1 MADPVTEQR
10 LFHDIYKEL
19 VEINTTHSAGD
30 NTQAARAMKARL
42 LEAGFTAN
50 DAAIF
55 EPFPRKG
62 NLVARL
68 RGTGKERPIL
78 LLAHIDVVEAKA
90 EDWASD
96 PFKLEEKDG
105 YFTARGAIDDK
116 AMAASFVSVLS
127 QLKREEYRPNRDII
141 LALTADEERVDV
153 PSNGAA
159 WLLKNEPELMDG
171 AFGISEGGR
180 GELRDGKPL
189 LHSVEVAEKQY
200 MTIELTTTGPG
211 GHSARPS
218 PVNAIYE
225 LASALMRIGQYQ
237 FPVHLMDTVR
247 VFFDRSAELAS
258 GQIAEDMRAI
268 AEGEHGPEAVARLS
282 AEPDLVG
289 MLRTT
294 CVPTILTAGHAENAQ
309 PRWAKATLNCRVLPI
324 EDSSQVEQKLR
335 ELAGPKVTLCVTTKS
350 IPAPASPLD
359 HEVLHA
365 AEKLTAQMWPGVP
378 VIPYMSPATTDMRW
392 MRSAGIP
399 MYGISG
405 MFVDPADA
413 GVHGINERIGQK
425 QLYKG
430 REFLL
435 QLVKTLTR

>member
-1 MADPVTEQR
+1 MAGPATEQR
-10 LFHDIYKEL
+10 LFHEIYKEL
-19 VEINTTHSAGD
+19 VEINTTHSAGN
-30 NTQAARAMKARL
+30 NTEAAQAMKGRL
-42 LEAGFTAN
+42 LEAGFTAD

-68 RGTGKERPIL
+68 KGTGKERPIL

-90 EDWASD
+90 EDWKTD
-96 PFKLEEKDG
+96 PFKLDEKDG
-105 YFTARGAIDDK
+105 YFTARGTIDDK

-159 WLLKNEPELMDG
+159 WLLKNKPELMDT

-189 LHSVEVAEKQY
+189 LQSVEVAEKQY
-200 MTIELTTTGPG
+200 MTVELTTTGPG

-237 FPVHLMDTVR
+237 FPVRLTETIK
-247 VFFDRSAELAS
+247 VFFERSTKLAN
-258 GQIAEDMRAI
+258 GQMAKDMRSI
-268 AEGEHGPEAVARLS
+268 AEGGHNSEAVTRIS

-294 CVPTILTAGHAENAQ
+294 CVPTMLTAGHAENAQ
-309 PRWAKATLNCRVLPI
+309 PRSAISILNCRVLPN
-324 EDSSQVEQKLR
+324 EDSEQVVQKLR
-335 ELAGPKVTLCVTTKS
+335 ELAGPKVTLCVTKKS
-350 IPAPASPLD
+350 VPAPASPLD

-365 AEKLTAQMWPGVP
+365 VEKLTGQMWPGVP

-399 MYGISG
+399 MYGVSG

-413 GVHGINERIGQK
+413 GIHGINERIGQK
-425 QLYKG
+425 ELYEG

-435 QLVKTLTR
+435 RLVRMLTS